1 MTPHEVFDDMLA
13 RTAKWPDDAQVPP
26 GELRVL
32 VKAGHALL
40 AQPAE
45 PILAA
50 ARLVVCDHALSA
62 LLRPPIVLLFNAID
76 GAVRPFA

>member
-1 MTPHEVFDDMLA
+1 MTPPQIFDDLLS
-13 RTAKWPDDAQVPP
+13 RTARWPHEARVPE

-40 AQPAE
+40 AEQAQ
-45 PILAA
+45 PILDA
-50 ARLVVCDHALSA
+50 ARLVVCEHACSSLV
-62 LLRPPIVLLFNAID
+62 RPVIVLLFDAID

>member
-1 MTPHEVFDDMLA
+1 MTPHQVFDDLLA
-13 RTAKWPDDAQVPP
+13 RTARWPHEARVPE

-40 AQPAE
+40 AEPAK
-45 PILAA
+45 PILDA
-50 ARLVVCDHALSA
+50 ARLVVCDHALSG
-62 LLRPPIVLLFNAID
+62 LLRPVIVLLFDAID